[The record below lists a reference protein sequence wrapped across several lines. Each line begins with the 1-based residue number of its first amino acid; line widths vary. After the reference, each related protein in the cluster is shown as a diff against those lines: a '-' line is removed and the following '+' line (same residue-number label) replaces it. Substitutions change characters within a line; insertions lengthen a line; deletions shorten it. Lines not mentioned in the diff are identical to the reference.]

1 MASTKDVLIRLF
13 VRLYLRM
20 VSGLKLAV
28 ANASGSVQIDP
39 SSTLYPG
46 SQVTPTG
53 DGTIEIGA
61 NCIVHRQSMV
71 VAAGGKIEIGANTTL
86 NPFTIVYGH
95 GGTEI
100 GDGVRIAAHTIIIPA
115 NHVFEDRERYIYE
128 QGIKSSGITIED
140 DVWIGAG
147 CRILDGVTIGEG
159 AVIGA
164 GSVVTED
171 IPEYSIVAGVPAE
184 VVDKR

>member
-1 MASTKDVLIRLF
+1 MRF
-13 VRLYLRM
+13 FERLYLRT
-20 VSGLKLAV
+20 VSGLKLTV
-28 ANASGSVQIDP
+28 ANASGSVQIDS

-71 VAAGGKIEIGANTTL
+71 VAAGGEIKIGSNTTL
-86 NPFTIVYGH
+86 NPFSIVYGH

-100 GDGVRIAAHTIIIPA
+100 GNGVRIATHTVIIPA
-115 NHVFEDRERYIYE
+115 NHVFNDREKYIYQ
-128 QGIKSSGITIED
+128 QGIKSRGITIED

-147 CRILDGVTIGEG
+147 SRILDGVSIGEG

-171 IPEYSIVAGVPAE
+171 IPEYSVVAGVPAE
-184 VVDKR
+184 VIGER